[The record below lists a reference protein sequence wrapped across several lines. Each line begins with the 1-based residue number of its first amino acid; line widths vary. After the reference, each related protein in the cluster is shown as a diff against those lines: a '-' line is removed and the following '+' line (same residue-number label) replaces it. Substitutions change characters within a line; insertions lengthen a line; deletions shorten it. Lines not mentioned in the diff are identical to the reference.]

1 MSNSNQDLLARL
13 AKLEADN
20 AAKDAQIAALA
31 AKAEAKRNQPLTI
44 KVTEKG
50 GVGVYGL
57 QRFPVTLYAQQWA
70 KLLGHADVI
79 RAFIEAN
86 KGSLSVKSDKAPEA
100 PATAPAP

>member
-1 MSNSNQDLLARL
+1 MSNNNQDLLARL
-13 AKLEADN
+13 AKLEAEN
-20 AAKDAQIAALA
+20 EAKSARIAELS
-31 AKAEAKRNQPLTI
+31 AKVEAKRNQPLTI

-50 GVGVYGL
+50 AVGVYGL

-100 PATAPAP
+100 PAPAGA